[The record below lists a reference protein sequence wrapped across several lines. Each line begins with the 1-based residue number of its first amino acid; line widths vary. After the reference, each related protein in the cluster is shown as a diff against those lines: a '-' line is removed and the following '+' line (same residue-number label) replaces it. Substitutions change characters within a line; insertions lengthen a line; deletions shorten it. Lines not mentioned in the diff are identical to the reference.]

1 MTVTARLVRLFLV
14 DKQLRGLTG
23 RLRAAQAF
31 LGEQVKS
38 LEQLDGKRVTLEAQL
53 KTLQAQA
60 MERESEV
67 KRLDARVA
75 SLSEQMNSSQNHKQ
89 YKAFLAEVNTL
100 KTEKSAAESAAL
112 EAMTKADELRK
123 QLSELATQHGE
134 REKVKGLAHTEAD
147 QRHAEIHDKV
157 ESLKSERVTLAKD
170 VPAEV
175 LITYER
181 LVALRG
187 DEAMG
192 PVEEVDRKRHEY
204 HCGSCM
210 MSLPVELVSGLLSHG
225 NLTKCAS
232 CGCILYV
239 EEDVRKSMAEA
250 KDGKKAGKKA
260 AKAQG

>member
-14 DKQLRGLTG
+14 DKQLRGLTA
-23 RLRAAQAF
+23 RLRAAQTF
-31 LGEQVKS
+31 LGEQVKT
-38 LEQLDGKRVTLEAQL
+38 LEQLDGRRSALEGQL
-53 KTLQAQA
+53 KTAQAQA

-67 KRLDARVA
+67 KRLEARVA
-75 SLSEQMNSSQNHKQ
+75 GLSEQMNNSQNHKQ

-100 KTEKSAAESAAL
+100 KSEKSAAESAVL
-112 EAMTKADELRK
+112 EAMAKADELRK
-123 QLSELATQHGE
+123 QLAEVATQHGE

-147 QRHAEIHDKV
+147 QRHAEIQDKV
-157 ESLKSERVTLAKD
+157 SALKTERETLAKD
-170 VPAEV
+170 VPGEV
-175 LITYER
+175 LTTYER

-187 DEAMG
+187 DDAMA
-192 PVEEVDRKRHEY
+192 PIEEVDRKRHEY
-204 HCGSCM
+204 HCGACM

-239 EEDVRKSMAEA
+239 DDEVRKSMAEA
-250 KDGKKAGKKA
+250 KDGKKGGKKT